1 MKIDVSVDLNDFMDD
16 FSGEKLEK
24 LLVEELKEEVLKVV
38 KRDARYKAY
47 VNKKA
52 TETLEA
58 LGV

>member
-1 MKIDVSVDLNDFMDD
+1 MKINVSLDLEDFMDY
-16 FSGEKLEK
+16 FGSEKLDK
-24 LLVEELKEEVLKVV
+24 LIADEMKAEVLKVV